1 MVAQK
6 ANRRLGV
13 TISPWRTFAA
23 CECRFHPQHHG
34 VSRQPGGP
42 VLCWLPRGSPL
53 GWVFFTLCSC
63 PCAPSLGRRK
73 GNYSHSSLVQLP
85 VGLERSCALKGTLP
99 CIRGQPGLQSRTVSL
114 KRRRGKSGRAQAR
127 VPEAVGSVILILA
140 AAGLQGGPQS
150 PGCCYELGRREG
162 RDSPEGLQHGARP
175 APAASAELAFPQEC
189 LGEER
194 STA

>member
-1 MVAQK
+1 MGRAGS
-6 ANRRLGV
+6 L
-13 TISPWRTFAA
+13 
-23 CECRFHPQHHG
+23 
-34 VSRQPGGP
+34 GGP
-42 VLCWLPRGSPL
+42 SCAGYLEGVPGVGILYPLFLPLCTECLPI
-53 GWVFFTLCSC
+53 
-63 PCAPSLGRRK
+63 LGRRK